1 MSNSCECPY
10 CGKKLTLRQCLSY
23 LNKGKEHSVLCNN
36 CGRSIHPQKNPYSPQ
51 KGAYWGVLSAW
62 LPGVISIYIFH
73 TDLITAWLVAL
84 PFIIITC
91 FLSAYIW
98 YRNLYF
104 E

>member
-1 MSNSCECPY
+1 MPNSCECPY

-23 LNKGKEHSVLCNN
+23 LNKGKEHSVLRNG
-36 CGRSIHPQKNPYSPQ
+36 CGRGIHPKKNPYSFR
-51 KGAYWGVLSAW
+51 KGAYFGALSAW
-62 LPGVISIYIFH
+62 LPATIGIYFFH
-73 TDLITAWLVAL
+73 TDLVTAYLIAL

-91 FLSAYIW
+91 FLSVYVW